1 MLFKGSPRLETDR
14 LILRKIEPEDY
25 KIAYKLWCN
34 DLEQVIYTVH
44 GIHNSEEVTKKI
56 YDRWIQEYNDKKTM
70 RWIIEIK
77 EINQPIGMIDINN
90 TWSKFSSVES
100 GYVIAKKYWGKG
112 YATEATKRVMKYLF
126 DECELQTFYS
136 EFMEDNIGSGRV
148 MQKCGMTQDGC
159 LRNRCQDRNGKRQNL
174 ISYSITRD
182 EYYKMKKLTV

>member
-1 MLFKGSPRLETDR
+1 MLFKGSPRLETER

>member
-1 MLFKGSPRLETDR
+1 M
-14 LILRKIEPEDY
+14 ILCKILSYEY
-25 KIAYKLWCN
+25 YYSWLYN
-34 DLEQVIYTVH
+34 
-44 GIHNSEEVTKKI
+44 EEVTKRVFDK
-56 YDRWIQEYNDKKTM
+56 WIQEYNDKKTM

-174 ISYSITRD
+174 NSYSITRD
-182 EYYKMKKLTV
+182 EYYKQNSL

>member
-25 KIAYKLWCN
+25 KMAYKLWCN
-34 DLEQVIYTVH
+34 DLDQMIYTIHGVH
-44 GIHNSEEVTKKI
+44 DNEEVTKKLF
-56 YDRWIQEYNDKKTM
+56 DRWIQEYNDEKTM
-70 RWIIEIK
+70 RWIIEVK

-174 ISYSITRD
+174 ISYSIIRD